1 MLYVHRILR
10 AVEAGTLKELQ
21 EAIEEAGGDMNKHLP
36 HGESLLHFACNHN
49 VKHPEVAIYLM
60 EKYELSPHQA
70 NFERHTPLMYAC
82 RSGLVDVVE
91 YTCKHF
97 GQFTSVK
104 QLHDEN
110 NVGLLHYC
118 FMGGLPPKTRK
129 ELVEKGYDSPEEEE
143 KAKLEILKILFN
155 ATEKEMHQMYFF
167 KEERNRFSCLKHTV
181 LDLIIINE
189 YEKALPVVLSKG
201 CKYVCNPY
209 KDPST
214 LHERSIV
221 HWYVETR
228 KADDFFKD
236 ILKYDHIDIN
246 EIDSQGNTP
255 LHYTATEYTL
265 EDKWKKSMEV
275 TTEVW
280 KEYVRV
286 AGLLV
291 ANGANKDAKNVNGE
305 TPLCISVRK
314 GNILL
319 TQLLVEEGA
328 YVNSSS
334 NNGETS
340 LNIAIDEENDLITAL
355 LLSKDA
361 KLLTVYLEYAGL
373 THLFVSNCL
382 NEVNCKPKCNFAPA
396 LVNFEKKIVNELKEK
411 LVQCQKNYKLVVDEL
426 SQSGKTSLHYC
437 CITDPFENLKSFRSK
452 DVIKCLLELGASIDI
467 QDQTGYTPLMYAV
480 KYQLYE
486 ETAVL
491 VKNGADPYIENE
503 DGTSAVVL
511 AHGCGDQARLFLNT
525 LRKASSV
532 YGEENNQILQ
542 CQIHLNQVCR
552 VLNKQKNMVEDSK
565 QKEILASLKKA
576 EENLQLLSKDPKV
589 KKELQI
595 QNDVLNDNRQK
606 ICQTISPE
614 YIYDKLRE
622 DG

>member
-1 MLYVHRILR
+1 MLSVNKILG

-21 EAIEEAGGDMNKHLP
+21 EAIEEAGGDMNKQLP
-36 HGESLLHFACNHN
+36 NGESLLHFACNHN
-49 VKHPEVAIYLM
+49 VKHPKVAIYLM
-60 EKYELSPHQA
+60 EIYGLSPHQA
-70 NFERHTPLMYAC
+70 NFARHTPLMYAC
-82 RSGLVDVVE
+82 RSGLVDVVK
-91 YTCKHF
+91 YTCQHF
-97 GQFTSVK
+97 GQFTSVE

-118 FMGGLPPKTRK
+118 FMGGHTPKTRK
-129 ELVEKGYDSPEEEE
+129 ELVEQAYDSPEEEE
-143 KAKLEILKILFN
+143 NAKLEILKILFN
-155 ATEKEMHQMYFF
+155 ETEKEKHQMYFI
-167 KEERNRFSCLKHTV
+167 KEERDRFRCLQHTV
-181 LDLIIINE
+181 LDLAIMNG

-201 CKYVCNPY
+201 CKYICNPY
-209 KDPST
+209 KNLAS

-228 KADDFFKD
+228 KANDYFKD
-236 ILKYDHIDIN
+236 MLKYDHIDIN
-246 EIDSQGNTP
+246 EIDSHGNTP

-265 EDKWKKSMEV
+265 EDEWKKSMEE
-275 TTEVW
+275 TEEVR

-291 ANGANKDAKNVNGE
+291 ANGANKDAKNKNGE

-314 GNILL
+314 ENILL
-319 TQLLVEEGA
+319 TQLLVKEGA
-328 YVNSSS
+328 NVNSSS
-334 NNGETS
+334 NSGETPLS
-340 LNIAIDEENDLITAL
+340 IAINEENNLITL

-361 KLLTVYLEYAGL
+361 KLLTLYLEYAGL
-373 THLFVSNCL
+373 THLFVFNCL
-382 NEVNCKPKCNFAPA
+382 YEINCKPRCNFAQA
-396 LVNFEKKIVNELKEK
+396 LENFEKTIVNKLKEK

-426 SQSGKTSLHYC
+426 SESGKTSLHYC
-437 CITDPFENLKSFRSK
+437 CITYPFENVKCFRSK
-452 DVIKCLLELGASIDI
+452 DVIKCLLQLGASIDI

-511 AHGCGDQARLFLNT
+511 AHGCGDQAQLFLNT
-525 LRKASSV
+525 LRKASSI

-552 VLNKQKNMVEDSK
+552 VLSKQKNMVEDSK
-565 QKEILASLKKA
+565 QKDILASLKKA
-576 EENLQLLSKDPKV
+576 EENLQLLTKDPKV
-589 KKELQI
+589 NKELQI

-606 ICQTISPE
+606 ICKVLSPE
-614 YIYDKLRE
+614 YVYDKLRQ